1 MKKVLVLVAL
11 CFSAFTSVNAQYAP
25 EKGDFAL
32 EFGFTPFS
40 SDGEA
45 FKPIDNML
53 KVRYLVSAK
62 DGLRLKLGLG
72 INNTSNTTTTTR
84 PATEDFNWTSYDET
98 TTTKDN
104 RTDFSFMLGYER
116 HLFTKGRF
124 DVYAGIE
131 LGYGMTNLSGSK
143 TTVGESKRYDQDG
156 LLLGY
161 TTTDNLTEYVN
172 RGTTEGATSQ
182 GYFQGN
188 LFAGI
193 DCYVWKGL
201 YLGMECGLRFKTASG
216 SNAYYSY
223 TNVSTEFKANDAIAT
238 KTTKVYDGATGF
250 SKTTYEGENAGKP
263 YERKDEVNTQESGT
277 TSFALF
283 VEPAIRIGWNF

>member
-25 EKGDFAL
+25 KKGDFAL

-72 INNTSNTTTTTR
+72 INNTSNTTTELQ
-84 PATEDFNWTSYDET
+84 PSTEPYWTSIDKT
-98 TTTKDN
+98 TTTKNN

-131 LGYGMTNLSGSK
+131 LGYGMTNLSGSIAEVK
-143 TTVGESKRYDQDG
+143 ETLTKDEKGIIQGSEKI
-156 LLLGY
+156 
-161 TTTDNLTEYVN
+161 DNFTEYIN
-172 RGTTEGATSQ
+172 QNTNGGATSQ

-201 YLGMECGLRFKTASG
+201 YLGMECGLRFKTGSG
-216 SNAYYSY
+216 SNAYMSY
-223 TNVSTEFKANDAIAT
+223 TYDTKRYKADNSIKYSKIEVYNGLTGDYKLTE
-238 KTTKVYDGATGF
+238 TG
-250 SKTTYEGENAGKP
+250 EGAGKP
-263 YERKDEVNTQESGT
+263 VDTKRTVSTNESGT